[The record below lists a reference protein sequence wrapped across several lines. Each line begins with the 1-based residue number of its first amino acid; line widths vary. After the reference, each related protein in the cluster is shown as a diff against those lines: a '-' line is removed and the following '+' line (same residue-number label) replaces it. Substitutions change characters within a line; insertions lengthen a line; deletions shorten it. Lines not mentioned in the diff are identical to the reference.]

1 MSTCAPARRWCVPTC
16 LKLHSLATWCTRPPT
31 TGSFWP
37 LCSKLYSSRLTLPP
51 TFGAEHV
58 AHLYVVRC
66 EERDEARSRLAQM
79 QVQTDVHYPTPDYR
93 QPCLR
98 GKIDDSPLPHT
109 EADARRVMTLPCFP
123 ELTDAEVDAVIAACN
138 RL

>member
-1 MSTCAPARRWCVPTC
+1 MAIIRSTMLAALSVSALTGC
-16 LKLHSLATWCTRPPT
+16 LVSGGGGYWVQ
-31 TGSFWP
+31 GGGG
-37 LCSKLYSSRLTLPP
+37 
-51 TFGAEHV
+51 GAVVQQQPVTQTVV
-58 AHLYVVRC
+58 AQP
-66 EERDEARSRLAQM
+66 DTQM